1 MGDASGPLAEVIRC
15 DVAGEGLT
23 RTSQNGTEV
32 ISGPLFSYLDERMK
46 NVCVRADTPFSFQL
60 GFVGYLGY
68 EAKSETGGAR
78 SFVSQTPDA
87 MLLFADRMIV
97 FDHLQRRLYLVAF
110 DHASTDVW
118 FDGMHSAL
126 STIEQSDDFAVV
138 DLRDDDWSNE
148 SLYMRHS
155 REQYLELIDRC
166 QERIRDGE
174 SYEICLTNTFEFSP
188 LEDPLATYLTLRSQ
202 NAAPMASYLR
212 FSSLSILS
220 ASPERLVRVEEEGR
234 VEAKPIKGTV
244 RRGVTVDEDFE
255 LREHLC
261 QDEKSR
267 AENLMI
273 VDLLRNDLGRVCVP
287 GSVAVPSLFAIE
299 TFATLH
305 HLVSTIVGK
314 LDAQR
319 SAVDCLRSIFP
330 GGSMTG
336 APKIRT
342 MQILDELET
351 GPRGVY
357 SGAIGYLSLNGS
369 MDWSV
374 VIRTIVNREH
384 SATVGVGGAIT
395 ALSDPDAEF
404 DEMMLKATALRR
416 AMMAGRGHLVGGVHA
431 SKA

>member
-1 MGDASGPLAEVIRC
+1 
-15 DVAGEGLT
+15 
-23 RTSQNGTEV
+23 
-32 ISGPLFSYLDERMK
+32 
-46 NVCVRADTPFSFQL
+46 
-60 GFVGYLGY
+60 
-68 EAKSETGGAR
+68 
-78 SFVSQTPDA
+78 
-87 MLLFADRMIV
+87 
-97 FDHLQRRLYLVAF
+97 
-110 DHASTDVW
+110 
-118 FDGMHSAL
+118 
-126 STIEQSDDFAVV
+126 
-138 DLRDDDWSNE
+138 
-148 SLYMRHS
+148 MRHS